1 MGSVKKNLGKVVKR
15 KKAVMWFWKLRV
27 KLVLPLKRWQ
37 IVLINSLLL
46 LLQTWS
52 TNCLLVFIYFT
63 QSLPL
68 FNFYKGKNVKD
79 DEFILIPVNKDF
91 IYKELCKLNPSK
103 STDTDNIAARF
114 VKDAA
119 SVLKK
124 PIGHII
130 NLIIEENVVPKDL
143 KMLGLSLC
151 LRKNKRSEVG
161 KYRPVSVLSVV
172 SKSWKGLF
180 IYNWKTTL

>member
-1 MGSVKKNLGKVVKR
+1 MSAKFPRGGGANPFSAIRL
-15 KKAVMWFWKLRV
+15 
-27 KLVLPLKRWQ
+27 
-37 IVLINSLLL
+37 LLL

-103 STDTDNIAARF
+103 STGTDNIAARF

-124 PIGHII
+124 TYWAYH
-130 NLIIEENVVPKDL
+130 
-143 KMLGLSLC
+143 
-151 LRKNKRSEVG
+151 
-161 KYRPVSVLSVV
+161 
-172 SKSWKGLF
+172 
-180 IYNWKTTL
+180 